1 MRKSITRVAVLLLAM
16 MLLILPATAVFA
28 EETAAV
34 DTVKLEE
41 LLQIAKSAKKENY
54 TADSWRALEEAMALA
69 NAAMTSNDQT
79 MVSAAQ
85 SALARALSEIKSM
98 DYSAVENAMAA
109 VNDFAQE
116 DAIGPYWKN
125 LQDAILHAQSLY
137 GSGDQAAVNEAA
149 QRINQRWEELRAYRA
164 QELEKKDTPVLW
176 IVLFAVSMAGNLA
189 LAAFL
194 ILRKHSKRNEVDNV
208 PLVDYDI
215 DDDIT

>member
-1 MRKSITRVAVLLLAM
+1 MRKSITRIAVLLLAM
-16 MLLILPATAVFA
+16 MLLILPATAAFA

-41 LLQIAKSAKKENY
+41 LLQIANSAKKENY

-109 VNDFAQE
+109 VNGFAQE

-125 LQDAILHAQSLY
+125 LQDAILYAQSLY

-149 QRINQRWEELRAYRA
+149 QRITQRWEELRAYRA